1 METNIMENLII
12 IQKMVKDMKLIKIII
27 SILDNGMKVRN
38 KDKDKWYIMMG
49 LDSKEGSIW
58 VLNKVEVNWLI
69 KIKKWL
75 KDFGYMTNY

>member
-1 METNIMENLII
+1 
-12 IQKMVKDMKLIKIII
+12 MKLIKIII

-58 VLNKVEVNWLI
+58 VLNKVKVNWLI

-75 KDFGYMTNY
+75 KDFGYMANY